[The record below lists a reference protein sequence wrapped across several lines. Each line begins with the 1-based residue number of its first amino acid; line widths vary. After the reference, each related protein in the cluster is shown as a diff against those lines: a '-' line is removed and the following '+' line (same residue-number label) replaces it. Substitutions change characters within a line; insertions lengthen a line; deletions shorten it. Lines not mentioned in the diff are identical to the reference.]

1 MALSRTRAVRPAA
14 RQPRI
19 AAADRAPTLQAAKA
33 AQTRARLI
41 DATVRCLVKYGYANT
56 TTPKVAEEAGLSRGA
71 MMHHFENG
79 TALIKAAIAELHE
92 KRLRAFRRA
101 ADRPEHEVTDLVETY
116 WRQLQKPAFI
126 AFHELAVAARTDAD
140 LASILSP
147 LQEEFR
153 AKFNA
158 QAEQLFPEW
167 LGSPNFALAMTLS
180 QTILEGMA
188 ISLQTG
194 GMEPAQVE
202 PMLRHLEAQIRSLAP
217 AA

>member
-1 MALSRTRAVRPAA
+1 M
-14 RQPRI
+14 
-19 AAADRAPTLQAAKA
+19 
-33 AQTRARLI
+33 
-41 DATVRCLVKYGYANT
+41 
-56 TTPKVAEEAGLSRGA
+56 
-71 MMHHFENG
+71 
-79 TALIKAAIAELHE
+79 
-92 KRLRAFRRA
+92 
-101 ADRPEHEVTDLVETY
+101 
-116 WRQLQKPAFI
+116 QKPAFI

-158 QAEQLFPEW
+158 QAEALFPEW

-194 GMEPAQVE
+194 GMDQAQVD
-202 PMLRHLEAQIRSLAP
+202 PMLRHLEAQIRALAP
-217 AA
+217 AAKG